1 MKGHLGAVLTCGL
14 AAVALA
20 LALLQIAVLVQSAPH
35 HVEAT
40 AARSGASNR
49 YSVPGGRSGIPF
61 MPFDKA
67 RPPPSPADR
76 EGRTPAR
83 PPEEHHSPP
92 PVRPRG
98 GVPPHAGP
106 QPARKLTA

>member
-1 MKGHLGAVLTCGL
+1 MKGHLGAVLTSGL

-20 LALLQIAVLVQSAPH
+20 LALLQIAVLVQSAPR

-40 AARSGASNR
+40 VARSGATNR

-61 MPFDKA
+61 LPFDKVQT
-67 RPPPSPADR
+67 PLSPADR

-83 PPEEHHSPP
+83 PPPEHHAPP

-98 GVPPHAGP
+98 GTPPHLGP
-106 QPARKLTA
+106 QPARKSTA

>member
-14 AAVALA
+14 GAVAVA
-20 LALLQIAVLVQSAPH
+20 LALLQIAVLVQSAPRY
-35 HVEAT
+35 VEAT
-40 AARSGASNR
+40 VARSGASNR

-61 MPFDKA
+61 LPFDKA
-67 RPPPSPADR
+67 QPPLPPADR

-83 PPEEHHSPP
+83 PPEHHSPP

-98 GVPPHAGP
+98 GTPPQLGP
-106 QPARKLTA
+106 HPARKLTA